1 MNVYDKIFNILE
13 SIFPNNIEENFKFYI
28 KGKKGEIQ
36 LPLCVSL
43 EKIDHSMIDNFEVT
57 EDRVILRVSS

>member
-28 KGKKGEIQ
+28 KGKKGKIQ
-36 LPLCVSL
+36 LPSYFSL
-43 EKIDHSMIDNFEVT
+43 EKVNLSLIDFYVVEESRIT
-57 EDRVILRVSS
+57 LYVSS

>member
-13 SIFPNNIEENFKFYI
+13 SIFPNNIEENFKFHV
-28 KGKKGEIQ
+28 KEGKGEIH
-36 LPLCVSL
+36 LPLNVSL
-43 EKIDHSMIDNFEVT
+43 EKIDHSMVDSFEVT